1 MIVTARD
8 RSDGIRRA
16 TPRLWRGVAASAWFY
31 RALTLVIGAVA
42 WEVSAR
48 SVESILIPT
57 FSETVI
63 GFFELG
69 ADPRLWE
76 ALFISNQALVVGF
89 LIALAI
95 GVPLG
100 LAIGRFPTLE
110 KITNVYLNILLVAPM
125 AAIIP
130 LLIMSLGLG
139 FASRV
144 VLIVLFAILVM
155 VINARTGVRQ
165 VDPKLIEMARSFG
178 ASEVQ
183 VWQRILLPECPP
195 GDHVRHSNQH
205 RPGGGGDGHC
215 RALDGVGRHR
225 GPDPHLPRSL
235 RGRAALRDDH
245 VRHHRGLRSPGRG
258 EMARGARGPIHRAA
272 AEVTR

>member
-183 VWQRILLPECPP
+183 VWQRILLPGALPAIMSGIRISIGRAVE
-195 GDHVRHSNQH
+195 GMVIVELLMVSVGI
-205 RPGGGGDGHC
+205 GG
-215 RALDGVGRHR
+215 LI
-225 GPDPHLPRSL
+225 LTF
-235 RGRAALRDDH
+235 RGRFEGELLFATIMYVIIEAFVLLAVARWLEARV
-245 VRHHRGLRSPGRG
+245 VRSIGQRQR
-258 EMARGARGPIHRAA
+258 
-272 AEVTR
+272 

>member
-1 MIVTARD
+1 MTAR
-8 RSDGIRRA
+8 GGLGTIRHA
-16 TPRLWRGVAASAWFY
+16 TPRVWRGVAASPWLY

-57 FSETVI
+57 FLETVD
-63 GFFELG
+63 GFVRLG

-89 LIALAI
+89 LIALVI
-95 GVPLG
+95 GIPLG

-110 KITNVYLNILLVAPM
+110 RITNVYLNILLVAPM
-125 AAIIP
+125 AALIP

-165 VDPKLIEMARSFG
+165 VDAKLIEMARSFG
-178 ASEVQ
+178 ASELQ
-183 VWQRILLPECPP
+183 IWRRILLPGALPAIMSGIRISIGRAVE
-195 GDHVRHSNQH
+195 GMVIVELLMVSVGI
-205 RPGGGGDGHC
+205 GG
-215 RALDGVGRHR
+215 LI
-225 GPDPHLPRSL
+225 LSF
-235 RGRAALRDDH
+235 RGRFQ
-245 VRHHRGLRSPGRG
+245 G
-258 EMARGARGPIHRAA
+258 EMLFATIFYVIIEAFILLGVARWLESRVVRAA
-272 AEVTR
+272 GRTGR